1 MQCSL
6 LHPFIH
12 PDRDLKAALAMSLAP
27 PIRGLLEAWLP
38 ALQREPLPVV
48 THSNLKSSFLVRAMS
63 VGPGGEVRGKELT
76 Q

>member
-12 PDRDLKAALAMSLAP
+12 PDRDLKAALAMYLAP

-38 ALQREPLPVV
+38 APQSAPLPVV
-48 THSNLKSSFLVRAMS
+48 THFNLKLSFLVRSMS
-63 VGPGGEVRGKELT
+63 VGPGGAVRGKELT